1 MPTRL
6 PTPEELAM
14 EYNGKALK
22 EITDPKDPTKVI
34 LKKASSW
41 PASRSCGRRQH
52 RLRLLDLRRRWT
64 AAGNQMGRRD
74 NSDPT
79 GIGQTLNWAWAW
91 PANRRVLYNR
101 ASCDPKG
108 QAVGSDPQAD
118 CVERH
123 QLGRRRRA
131 GLQGRRAAGK
141 RHGPVHHAGRRRGAL
156 LRA

>member
-1 MPTRL
+1 
-6 PTPEELAM
+6 M
-14 EYNGKALK
+14 EYNGKALADL
-22 EITDPKDPTKVI
+22 TDPKDPTKVI
-34 LKKASSW
+34 RKKASSW

-52 RLRLLDLRRRWT
+52 RLRLLDLCRRLDR
-64 AAGNQMGRRD
+64 GRQPDGRRD

-108 QAVGSDPQAD
+108 KPLGSNPQAD

-123 QLGRRRRA
+123 GLGGATCRTSRPTSRRKTAWARSS
-131 GLQGRRAAGK
+131 
-141 RHGPVHHAGRRRGAL
+141 
-156 LRA
+156 